1 MSIYLT
7 KEQYSKYQAEISCL
21 AKEYDKT
28 RDPKVIHKFTAAAF
42 VDRAVHVKFVNK
54 QPVSATH
61 NGKNLGPVSL
71 TQNNVSDYR
80 FEISKQTEFNS
91 FKESHPNFTLKVH
104 YVSDGCVSAFV
115 AKAYDFNG
123 NELADFTNY
132 ENW

>member
-7 KEQYSKYQAEISCL
+7 KEQYTNYQTEISRL

-28 RDPKVIHKFTAAAF
+28 RDPKVVHKFTAAAF
-42 VDRAVHVKFVNK
+42 VDRTVHVKFVNK
-54 QPVSATH
+54 QPVYAVH
-61 NGKNLGPVSL
+61 NNVNLGPVSI

-80 FEISKQTEFNS
+80 FAISKQTEFNS
-91 FKESHPNFTLKVH
+91 FKESYPNFTLRVH

-123 NELADFTNY
+123 NELADFTDYND
-132 ENW
+132 W